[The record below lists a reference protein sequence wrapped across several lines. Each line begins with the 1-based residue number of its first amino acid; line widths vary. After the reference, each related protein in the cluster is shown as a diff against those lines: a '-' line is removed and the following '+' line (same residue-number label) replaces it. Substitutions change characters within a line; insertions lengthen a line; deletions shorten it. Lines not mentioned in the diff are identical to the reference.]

1 MEASA
6 GQVVQNK
13 VGVRSFCVRVAA
25 AFILVGQR
33 YMSRRQGTLG
43 YLTLAIAVAEDVI
56 PQQMKHNTS
65 TQRHR
70 PYETI
75 QPQHKHQH
83 DGRGDNV
90 HFRQFKHNWVN
101 LISIFVM
108 VRCS

>member
-6 GQVVQNK
+6 GEVVQNK

-43 YLTLAIAVAEDVI
+43 YLTLAMAVAEDVI
-56 PQQMKHNTS
+56 PQQMKHNTR
-65 TQRHR
+65 TQQHR

-75 QPQHKHQH
+75 QPQHN
-83 DGRGDNV
+83 GRGDNV

>member
-33 YMSRRQGTLG
+33 YMRRRQGTLG
-43 YLTLAIAVAEDVI
+43 YLTLAVRTEDAI

-65 TQRHR
+65 TQ
-70 PYETI
+70 
-75 QPQHKHQH
+75 
-83 DGRGDNV
+83 
-90 HFRQFKHNWVN
+90 
-101 LISIFVM
+101 
-108 VRCS
+108 